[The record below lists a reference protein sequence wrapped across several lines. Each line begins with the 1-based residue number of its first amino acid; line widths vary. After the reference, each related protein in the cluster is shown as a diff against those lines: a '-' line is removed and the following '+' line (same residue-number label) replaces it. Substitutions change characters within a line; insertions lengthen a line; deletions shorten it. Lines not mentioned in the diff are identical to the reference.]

1 MMKKIVPEDV
11 GEYSRYILGR
21 ARFFVTRAR
30 QYELAPYHISPRQAY
45 ILFLLYNRPDHNIAL
60 RELAWQTDRK
70 INTLS
75 VNMTKMEKEGFVHK
89 IRNTPGSN
97 NISYILTEKGQNT
110 YLNCKREESVKAIMS
125 VLTSE
130 EHQQLI
136 TMLEKIT
143 QEAEKYNLKKMR
155 RK

>member
-1 MMKKIVPEDV
+1 
-11 GEYSRYILGR
+11 
-21 ARFFVTRAR
+21 
-30 QYELAPYHISPRQAY
+30 LAPYHISPRQAY
-45 ILFLLYNRPDHNIAL
+45 ILFLLYNRPDHSIAL

-75 VNMTKMEKEGFVHK
+75 VNMTKMEKEGFVQK
-89 IRNTPGSN
+89 IRNTPGSI
-97 NISYILTEKGQNT
+97 NISYTLTEKGLNT
-110 YLNCKREESVKAIMS
+110 YLNCKQEESVKAIMS

>member
-1 MMKKIVPEDV
+1 MEKIVPEDI

-21 ARFFVTRAR
+21 ARFFMTRAR

-45 ILFLLYNRPDHNIAL
+45 ILFLLYNRVDQTITL

-75 VNMTKMEKEGFVHK
+75 VNMTKMEKEGFIQK
-89 IRNTPGSN
+89 IRSTPGSI
-97 NISYILTEKGQNT
+97 NISYKLTPKGT
-110 YLNCKREESVKAIMS
+110 DIYLKCKREKSVKAIMS
-125 VLTSE
+125 VLSSE
-130 EHQQLI
+130 EHHQLI

-143 QEAEKYNLKKMR
+143 TEAEKYNNTKIRQK
-155 RK
+155 